1 MTGSSDVRILR
12 VELPPGLPTLNA
24 NDRTHHMIR
33 AKRTAMIRAE
43 AYKAAKAQPFI
54 PFSKVRIRCIYRAP
68 DNRRRDMVN
77 LYPSYK
83 AAIDGLVDAGVIKDD
98 NDSIVREVSFVRGEN
113 LPKKGQLVIQVIED
127 V

>member
-12 VELPPGLPTLNA
+12 VELPPGMPTLNA
-24 NDRTHHMIR
+24 NDRTHHMTR
-33 AKRTAMIRAE
+33 AKRTHMIRSE
-43 AYKAAKAQPFI
+43 AYKAAKAQPFM
-54 PFSKVRIRCIYRAP
+54 PMSKVRIRCIFRAP
-68 DNRRRDMVN
+68 DNRRRDVVN
-77 LYPSYK
+77 LYPSFK
-83 AAIDGLVDAGVIKDD
+83 AAIDGIVDAGVIKDD